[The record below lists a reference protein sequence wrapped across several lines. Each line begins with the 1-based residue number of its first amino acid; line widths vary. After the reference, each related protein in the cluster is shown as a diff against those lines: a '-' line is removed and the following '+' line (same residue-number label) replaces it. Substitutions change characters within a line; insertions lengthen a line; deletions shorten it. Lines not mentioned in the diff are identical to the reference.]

1 MLSSFLEGYQ
11 TLTTIIGDEMT
22 DNAIVEAIKCH
33 RVSSQQA
40 SYRLY
45 TVNTY
50 YQSVERDRRNPIY
63 GYNLNPYSQSEA
75 FHCEANMSMIMEQI
89 LPAIAFRNP
98 IARVV
103 LLIRGIAKYDMMVL
117 FWNAWT
123 RFKMLDVLVLS
134 RIDYR
139 TILICVFNP
148 YLTPPGVMFDERN
161 LFCYPL
167 RTMEDAKIFQPQLRR
182 FINERITNLRLYPL
196 KVAITDVDL
205 MSKAMYFANG
215 TLHRYQ
221 YLDGEMVEIMRERM
235 NFTIEYIQLNYQESV
250 GFISSNGSLGG
261 TLEMLEHNTIDLA
274 ANSRSIMQHPM
285 RNLQYVHFLCPIQ
298 LIFVVPINYFRDRY
312 KMVFFHP
319 FSLQMYMTNVALA
332 VLLPFLLLVLMRREF
347 SIATYAKETFRTL
360 AVVFA
365 SSVALPRD
373 YRHRLVLMGL
383 MFYSIIAYSAWQGVT
398 IIQLNQNDD
407 KLRNIQTL
415 EELVETDLH
424 LKAIVSFGNA
434 IRSKIWNGSDV
445 RGRIAARIEVQWI
458 PSNLSIIPEVANN
471 RTSAVPIIEYFIEV
485 VRSRYF
491 DEQRK
496 QSKVHFIQQPFI
508 EYLTAMAL
516 PKNSP
521 LFPTIRRLTMNCLE
535 NGIVNYQL
543 SFIRHKGMLLQ
554 IAQNRNKTLRDE
566 PQTLPI
572 LPDYLVQFHTNVPA
586 SVIYKNFSLHY
597 VPKLIGAV
605 SETVVFVQP
614 TLTPTD
620 HSPTIEEENGSIG
633 ILLGVKALVQ
643 LFANPLVGSS
653 TARFG
658 YCLPITFGTIN
669 LLLASLIFGF
679 GTSYSSLFVAR
690 AIHGLGSACIGVCGM
705 SLVAQLYPEP
715 DRRSKVMGTVLGAM
729 AVGVLVGYP
738 FGGIAY
744 EVAGKAAPFH
754 VLAVL
759 CAGNLVLQYFQLDI
773 GACRRNPLPRDS
785 STTTDDKR
793 ATWWPLLNNRLVLVI
808 VGGIWISTSAM
819 AILEPCL
826 PIWMINQLHPKK
838 WQLGTVFIPDSIGYW
853 VGTNFFGS
861 VAYRFGQIRVAIVAL
876 LLVGS
881 SCILIPSANT
891 VAGLLLPHLGLG
903 LGIGVVDAAL
913 VPLLATL
920 VDAQL
925 VSQPEH
931 ELQLSPNE
939 SGGEHGYGAV
949 YAIQQIAVSVA
960 YSLAPI
966 VGGELVPIIGFPTV
980 LRALGVLNIL
990 YVLLLMCSNLRDTLG
1005 TLLGSSSNVD
1015 TVGRCFISPNKT
1027 TSTIDQSISGPFLK
1041 LLCPAKV
1048 RSIDCRTEQ
1057 LVRDAGNNVRIRL
1070 VQHQLLEYFRE
1081 YLVRRQKI
1089 AYQLTQH
1096 VTEHFRTLRCCG
1108 TNFGKQD
1115 LNLIDLLHDNVRFVL
1130 HNTVAA
1136 FGAFKLL
1143 VTAAIDAGDEQFQRG
1158 QREHFV
1164 IYLDEVDRKFL
1175 NLFVKCSRDS
1185 ITNY

>member
-1 MLSSFLEGYQ
+1 MMSSCLEGYHS
-11 TLTTIIGDEMT
+11 LTTIIGDDT
-22 DNAIVEAIKCH
+22 ADNAVIEAIRCH
-33 RVSSQQA
+33 RVSRLQA
-40 SYRLY
+40 SYKLY
-45 TVNTY
+45 TVKTY
-50 YQSVERDRRNPIY
+50 YQSVETDRRNPKY
-63 GYNLNPYSQSEA
+63 GYNLNPYPQWEA
-75 FHCEANMSMIMEQI
+75 FHCEANMSMMLEQI

-98 IARVV
+98 IARVI
-103 LLIRGIAKYDMMVL
+103 LLIRGIAKYDMMML
-117 FWNAWT
+117 FWSVWT

-134 RIDYR
+134 RTDYR
-139 TILICVFNP
+139 TILVCAFNP
-148 YLTPPGVMFDERN
+148 YLSPPDAMFDERN
-161 LFCYPL
+161 MFCHHL
-167 RTMEDAKIFQPQLRR
+167 RTTEDNTR
-182 FINERITNLRLYPL
+182 FPLEFNRFVYERTTNLHHYPL

-221 YLDGEMVEIMRERM
+221 FLDGEMVEIMRERM
-235 NFTIEYIQLNYQESV
+235 NFTIEYLQLNYQESV
-250 GFISSNGSLGG
+250 GFISSNGSIGG
-261 TLEMLEHNTIDLA
+261 TLEMLEHNRIDLA

-285 RNLQYVHFLCPIQ
+285 RNLQYVHFLCPIR
-298 LIFVVPINYFRDRY
+298 LIFVVPINYFRDRF
-312 KMVFFHP
+312 KVVFFHA
-319 FSLQMYMTNVALA
+319 FSLQMYMTNLALA

-347 SIATYAKETFRTL
+347 SIVTYTREAFRTL
-360 AVVFA
+360 AVVFS

-373 YRHRLVLMGL
+373 HRHRLVLMGL
-383 MFYSIIAYSAWQGVT
+383 MFYSIVAYSAWQGIT
-398 IIQLNQNDD
+398 IIQLNLNDD

-415 EELVETDLH
+415 EELVETKLH

-434 IRSKIWNGSDV
+434 IRGKIWNGSDV
-445 RGRIAARIEVQWI
+445 RGRIATRIDVQWI
-458 PSNLSIIPEVANN
+458 PSNISIIPEVADN
-471 RTSAVPIIEYFIEV
+471 RTSAVPIIEYFVEV

-491 DEQRK
+491 DQRRK
-496 QSKVHFIQQPFI
+496 QSKLHFIQQPFI

-521 LFPTIRRLTMNCLE
+521 LFPTIRRLTINCLE

-543 SFIRHKGMLLQ
+543 SLIRQKGVLLQ

-566 PQTLPI
+566 PPARRVNLFNMRIVFYVYLFMNGAAILVFFCEIVPI
-572 LPDYLVQFHTNVPA
+572 LPDYLVQFHTSVPA

-605 SETVVFVQP
+605 SETVVVVQP
-614 TLTPTD
+614 THPPAD
-620 HSPTIEEENGSIG
+620 REPSMEDENGSIG

-658 YCLPITFGTIN
+658 YCLPITFGTAA

-690 AIHGLGSACIGVCGM
+690 AVHGLGSACIGVCGM
-705 SLVAQLYPEP
+705 SLVAQLYTEP

-744 EVAGKAAPFH
+744 AVAGKAAPFH

-759 CAGNLVLQYFQLDI
+759 CAANLVLQYFQLDI
-773 GACRRNPLPRDS
+773 GAHRLNPLPRDA
-785 STTTDDKR
+785 STTTDDGR
-793 ATWWPLLNNRLVLVI
+793 ATWWPLLSNRLVLVV

-826 PIWMINQLHPKK
+826 PIWMIGQLHPKK

-853 VGTNFFGS
+853 LGTNFFGS
-861 VAYRFGQIRVAIVAL
+861 VAYRFGQIRVATVAL
-876 LLVGS
+876 LLVGG
-881 SCILIPSANT
+881 SCILIPSAHT

-925 VSQPEH
+925 GSQPEH
-931 ELQLSPNE
+931 ELPLSPDE

-966 VGGELVPIIGFPTV
+966 VGGELVPLVGFPTV
-980 LRALGVLNIL
+980 LRALGALNIL
-990 YVLLLMCSNLRDTLG
+990 YVLLLTCSSLRESLG
-1005 TLLGSSSNVD
+1005 TLLGGSIKQTDLPLASSE
-1015 TVGRCFISPNKT
+1015 P
-1027 TSTIDQSISGPFLK
+1027 TS
-1041 LLCPAKV
+1041 
-1048 RSIDCRTEQ
+1048 
-1057 LVRDAGNNVRIRL
+1057 
-1070 VQHQLLEYFRE
+1070 Y
-1081 YLVRRQKI
+1081 RRF
-1089 AYQLTQH
+1089 Y
-1096 VTEHFRTLRCCG
+1096 
-1108 TNFGKQD
+1108 
-1115 LNLIDLLHDNVRFVL
+1115 
-1130 HNTVAA
+1130 NTV
-1136 FGAFKLL
+1136 
-1143 VTAAIDAGDEQFQRG
+1143 E
-1158 QREHFV
+1158 
-1164 IYLDEVDRKFL
+1164 
-1175 NLFVKCSRDS
+1175 
-1185 ITNY
+1185 